1 VCYRTDVPRQTAFR
15 YWSRF
20 VQSPLWVCLEQ
31 PNHSTIVENLIES
44 NRDIFLMRAHG
55 SVLARIL
62 ELLSDYGSRNMMST
76 FAASAASHR
85 IWVSYSS
92 LQNLQFSGWN
102 YSFSVQ
108 FLPQKS
114 SMLRVAIIYPHC
126 QYSTK
131 SKTKDP
137 KMISSSSFQQK

>member
-1 VCYRTDVPRQTAFR
+1 MCYRTDVPRQTAFR
-15 YWSRF
+15 YLSRF

-44 NRDIFLMRAHG
+44 NRDIFLMRVHG

-62 ELLSDYGSRNMMST
+62 ELLSDYGSRNMIST
-76 FAASAASHR
+76 FAASAVSHR

-92 LQNLQFSGWN
+92 LQTLKFSGWN

-114 SMLRVAIIYPHC
+114 SMLRVAIIHPHC
-126 QYSTK
+126 QYSTR

-137 KMISSSSFQQK
+137 KMISRHNFRQK